1 MMIRKSAGDPD
12 GPEFRVVGGRVGRG
26 RHVFLGMSRQGRIE
40 MKWLQACKIVVVMI
54 RVRSDLERFLV
65 IWDDQT
71 LYLWLA
77 VHRGYIFIHVRC
89 I

>member
-1 MMIRKSAGDPD
+1 
-12 GPEFRVVGGRVGRG
+12 
-26 RHVFLGMSRQGRIE
+26 

-54 RVRSDLERFLV
+54 CVRSDLERFLL
-65 IWDDQT
+65 IWDDQA

-77 VHRGYIFIHVRC
+77 VHRGYIFIHVRS

>member
-1 MMIRKSAGDPD
+1 MIRKSAGNPD
-12 GPEFRVVGGRVGRG
+12 GPELRGIGGRVRG
-26 RHVFLGMSRQGRIE
+26 SHVFLGMCRQGRIE

-54 RVRSDLERFLV
+54 CVRSDLERFLL
-65 IWDDQT
+65 IWDDQA

-77 VHRGYIFIHVRC
+77 VHRGYIFIHVRS